1 MIIWAI
7 QNAKTHD
14 RDGVRDALYSNNGL
28 ELPSGKMTMD
38 PTTRNPI
45 KGGVIMQYD
54 ADGVTHYVSTVNP

>member
-1 MIIWAI
+1 M
-7 QNAKTHD
+7 
-14 RDGVRDALYSNNGL
+14 RDALDSINGL